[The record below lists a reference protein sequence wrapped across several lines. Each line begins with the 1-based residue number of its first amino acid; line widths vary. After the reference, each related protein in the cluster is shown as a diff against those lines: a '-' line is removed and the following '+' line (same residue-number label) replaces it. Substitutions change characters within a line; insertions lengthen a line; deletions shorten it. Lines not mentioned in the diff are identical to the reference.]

1 MIIYLCNTYKTFKK
15 PFLSTKRMKMKA
27 SDSCLVV
34 ERMIQQ
40 GEISPSELESLLH
53 SLTEQQLI
61 TTAGHKSL
69 LELAT
74 KINSDRLLPP

>member
-1 MIIYLCNTYKTFKK
+1 
-15 PFLSTKRMKMKA
+15 MKA